1 MILKMNYITHYV
13 QRTKKIKDEKKKG
26 KKDMESWFN
35 KDLTL
40 KSTYLTSESY

>member
-1 MILKMNYITHYV
+1 MYKEPKKSKM
-13 QRTKKIKDEKKKG
+13 KKKKE